1 MVMRK
6 ILRALLFVFVCIIG
20 FFMIFYSLLAA
31 IPVAPIGII
40 GILAFLLYDKTE
52 LKK

>member
-1 MVMRK
+1 MVMK
-6 ILRALLFVFVCIIG
+6 KFLRALLFVFVCIIG
-20 FFMIFYSLLAA
+20 FFMVFYSVLVS